1 MILQTTFRRRC
12 RGKAILVAI
21 CMMGAPAAA
30 ADPPPDDPPASVVA
44 PDSGALR
51 ALRVPQPN
59 PVASGRVWMPIGPA
73 AIAGGQVENVTPATV
88 SGAVHALAP
97 HPLDADVLYIGA
109 VNGGVWKTTNATAW
123 SPSFVP
129 LTDDLPSLSI
139 SEVEFDPTD
148 PAWQTLVA
156 GTGRQSALSR
166 EGGPEIGIFRTTD
179 GGVSW
184 AVLGP
189 EGAGTCTGVVAR
201 GATLVAGFS
210 GAGVLR
216 STDAGATWQGVS
228 GAGSGLPA
236 GRVMDLVADPVH
248 LPVLYAA
255 LAQAPEAVGIFRSD
269 DTGANW
275 ARVSDPAID
284 AKISLITFN
293 IEMAV
298 GRSGEVWLG
307 IVNAGQVSGI
317 FRSADRGATWI
328 AMDLPFYPV
337 GEPQAV
343 SCVVEGRPVL
353 IVAPHHGLV
362 TGDRVRIDGV
372 TGTTAANGLWRV
384 GNATEFTFGLYEVDF
399 PFAPQADNVPWTG
412 GGVWQQLVD
421 INPRFRN
428 QESPAAQGQIH
439 FAIQADPDDP
449 DVVYVGGDRQDDP
462 FPNFIGARSF
472 TGALLRGDA
481 SVEPTGGAPSPQ
493 WEHLTHSDAIAAI
506 PGGGTASSSAPHA
519 DSRDLEFDAA
529 GDLLLGDDGGLFRRT
544 SPRDNRG
551 DWFGMSGD
559 LAITEM
565 HSVAWDPVARV
576 AFGGTQDNGTVAQR
590 SWFDPVW
597 DFLSGGDGGR
607 VAVQAAGGRSIRYTS
622 AQQLLVARR
631 TEFDADNIMLAE
643 SFLGLALVG
652 PGEPIAVGA
661 LAPFYVPWA
670 TNAVAADRLLI
681 ASQNLYESFDR
692 GDTLAQVLDGATF
705 GADLV
710 YGGRRGGVDNPD
722 VVWAVQRRAGDPN
735 RFVVRVRETLAGG
748 FVDTPAGYPG
758 VDGVEAMAVD
768 PDDWGRLATV
778 EANRDGA
785 PRVYLTE
792 DAGGM
797 WVEVTGNLGA
807 LTRDPRSL
815 VFVPGY
821 PDMMVAGGLGGAF
834 AMPLDDYGAWV
845 PLGAGM
851 PAVPG
856 YDLVYDPADDVL
868 LAATLGR
875 GAWALEGVSLQQPT
889 GAFVGHGA
897 RAPRRGADGDPVEDA
912 TLPAP
917 WVVAL
922 EDVTF
927 ADAAEALVVG
937 IAVGALL
944 PASGPQLPAVAGDR
958 GGYVAY
964 ALASGNQSL
973 ADPARRP
980 ARFAR
985 RVVDAV
991 NDLGAI
997 RLHVRRPANLLV
1009 PAGIDVGILP
1019 AKPPRQTLYLCYD
1032 VAPTPDDLP
1041 QTPGGM
1047 FARDA
1052 EVFVD
1057 DPIVGADCGTIAA
1070 TGLPRFPGTSA
1081 AGHCL
1086 VRLLRPRQLCNP
1098 VALDAVGA
1106 ELTTAATGVER
1117 SLPRSEASLLCYRAR
1132 VAAALRSEEA
1142 AVVVGAVRGDRIQPP
1157 QAGLEPRRVRDGSG
1171 FLVSPGAGFPA
1182 PRRIDTN
1189 VMFDVCLPTS
1199 VTAD

>member
-1 MILQTTFRRRC
+1 MILKKAFRWPCPGQT
-12 RGKAILVAI
+12 ILAAI
-21 CMMGAPAAA
+21 CLMAAPAAA
-30 ADPPPDDPPASVVA
+30 VDPPPDDPPASVVA
-44 PDSGALR
+44 PDYGALR
-51 ALRVPQPN
+51 ARRVPRPR
-59 PVASGRVWMPIGPA
+59 PVIPGAVWIPLGPA
-73 AIAGGQVENVTPATV
+73 AIAGGQLDNVTPATV

-97 HPLDADVLYIGA
+97 HPVDADVLYIGA
-109 VNGGVWKTTNATAW
+109 VNGGVWKTTNATAA
-123 SPSFVP
+123 SPAFKP

-139 SEVEFDPTD
+139 SELEFDPTD

-166 EGGPEIGIFRTTD
+166 EGGPEIGVFRTTD
-179 GGVSW
+179 GGASW

-201 GATLVAGFS
+201 GDTLVAGFS

-216 STDAGATWQGVS
+216 SADAGATWHGVS
-228 GAGSGLPA
+228 GAGTGLPA
-236 GRVMDLVADPVH
+236 GRVMDLVADPEN

-255 LAQAPEAVGIFRSD
+255 LAQAPDAVGIFRSD
-269 DTGANW
+269 DAGANW
-275 ARVSDPAID
+275 TKVSDAAID
-284 AKISLITFN
+284 AKISLVTFN

-307 IVNAGQVSGI
+307 IVNAGQVGGI
-317 FRSADRGATWI
+317 FRSVDRGASWS
-328 AMDLPFYPV
+328 AMDLPIYPV

-343 SCVVEGRPVL
+343 SCVVESRPVL
-353 IVAPHHGLV
+353 IVALEHGLMA
-362 TGDRVRIDGV
+362 GDRVRIDGV
-372 TGTTAANGLWRV
+372 TGTTAANGVWRV
-384 GNATEFTFGLYEVDF
+384 GNPTLSAFELRETDF
-399 PFAPQADNVPWTG
+399 PFAPVAGDAPWTG

-449 DVVYVGGDRQDDP
+449 DIVYVGGDRQDNP

-472 TGALLRGDA
+472 TGALVRGDA
-481 SVEPTGGAPSPQ
+481 AVEPTGGAPSPQ

-559 LAITEM
+559 LGITEM
-565 HSVAWDPVARV
+565 HSVAWDMVARV
-576 AFGGTQDNGTVAQR
+576 LFAGTQDNGVVAQR
-590 SWFDPVW
+590 SLFDPVW
-597 DFLSGGDGGR
+597 DFVSGGDGGR
-607 VAVQAAGGRSIRYTS
+607 VAVEAAAGRSIRYTS
-622 AQQLLVARR
+622 AQQLLLARR
-631 TEFDADNIMLAE
+631 TGFDADNVRLGEA
-643 SFLGLALVG
+643 FLGLALVG
-652 PGEPIAVGA
+652 RGEPIAVGA

-692 GDTLAQVLDGATF
+692 GDTIAQILDGATF
-705 GADLV
+705 GADVV
-710 YGGRRGGVDNPD
+710 YGGRRGGIDYPD
-722 VVWAVQRRAGDPN
+722 VIWAVQRRAGDPN
-735 RFVVRVRETLAGG
+735 RFVARVRETLAGG
-748 FVDTPAGYPG
+748 FVDTPADYPG
-758 VDGVEAMAVD
+758 RDGVEAMAVD
-768 PDDWGRLATV
+768 PDDWGRLAIV

-792 DAGGM
+792 DVGAS
-797 WVEVTGNLGA
+797 WTDVTGNLAA

-815 VFVPGY
+815 AYVPGY
-821 PDMMVAGGLGGAF
+821 PDMLVVGGLGGAF
-834 AMPLDDYGAWV
+834 AMLLDDFGNWV
-845 PLGAGM
+845 PLGEGM

-875 GAWALEGVSLQQPT
+875 GAWALDGVSLKQPT

-897 RAPRRGADGDPVEDA
+897 RAPRLGMDGKAVADA
-912 TLPAP
+912 ALPAP

-922 EDVTF
+922 
-927 ADAAEALVVG
+927 ADATFGGSAAAHVVG
-937 IAVGALL
+937 ISRGVLL

-958 GGYVAY
+958 TGYVGY
-964 ALASGNQSL
+964 ALASGRQSL
-973 ADPARRP
+973 ADPERRP
-980 ARFAR
+980 PRFER
-985 RVVDAV
+985 RVVGAV
-991 NDLGAI
+991 NALGAI
-997 RLHVRRPANLLV
+997 ALHVRRPANLLV
-1009 PAGIDVGILP
+1009 PAGFDAATLP
-1019 AKPPRQTLYLCYD
+1019 AKPPRQTLYVCYD
-1032 VAPTPDDLP
+1032 VAPTSDDLP

-1047 FARDA
+1047 FLREA
-1052 EVFVD
+1052 EIFVD
-1057 DPIVGADCGTIAA
+1057 DAIVGDCGTIAA

-1098 VALDAVGA
+1098 VALEAVGA
-1106 ELTTAATGVER
+1106 GITTAATGVER

-1132 VAAALRSEEA
+1132 VGAAFRSEAAA
-1142 AVVVGAVRGDRIQPP
+1142 AVVGAARGDRIQPP
-1157 QAGLEPRRVRDGSG
+1157 QSGLAPRRVRDGSG

-1182 PRRIDTN
+1182 PRSIDTN
-1189 VMFDVCLPTS
+1189 AMFDVCLPTA